1 MGRFF
6 KQTIRDIQVCHR
18 TVLVRA
24 DYNVPLDSQ
33 GGIADDL
40 RVRASLPT
48 LRYLLERNCRVVV
61 LSHLGRPKGKQSA
74 LSLAPVAARLAEL
87 LGRPVQFVDD
97 CVGPKVRQAV
107 RCMAS
112 GQVLLLENLRFY
124 AEEELNDQTFAQ
136 AIARAVRPDYFVQD
150 GFGVVHRAHASTQA
164 LTAYL
169 PSVAGLLL
177 EKEVTTITQTL
188 RTPKRP
194 FVAVVGGA
202 KVSDKIG
209 VLERLIATA
218 DTVLIGGAMANTFL
232 AYRGHQMG
240 ASSIEAGQEKVLE
253 AIYRAAA
260 QKVGA
265 AAVDD
270 FLLLPTD
277 VAVAQAVDATERRE
291 LRVDDLVSDDM
302 AFDIGTETID
312 RYTAKLTQAQ
322 TVVWNGPVGYSTNPV
337 FAIGSARLALAIAQR
352 PSITSVI
359 CGGNT
364 AEFILRWDGHDG
376 ASFTHVSTGG
386 GASLELIAGLP
397 LPGVESL
404 LDAYGLGVV
413 H

>member
-194 FVAVVGGA
+194 FVAVVGGV

-209 VLERLIATA
+209 VLERLIAIA

-240 ASSIEAGQEKVLE
+240 ASSIEAGQEKALE

-277 VAVAQAVDATERRE
+277 VAVAQTVDATERRE

>member
-24 DYNVPLDSQ
+24 DYNVPLDNQ

-48 LRYLLERNCRVVV
+48 LRYLLGRNCRVVV
-61 LSHLGRPKGKQSA
+61 ISHLGRPKGKQSA

>member
-24 DYNVPLDSQ
+24 DYNVPLDNQ

-61 LSHLGRPKGKQSA
+61 ISHLGRPKGKQSA

>member
-61 LSHLGRPKGKQSA
+61 ISHLGRPKGKQSA

>member
-61 LSHLGRPKGKQSA
+61 ISHLGRPKGKQSA

-277 VAVAQAVDATERRE
+277 VAVAQTVDATERRE

>member
-61 LSHLGRPKGKQSA
+61 ISHLGRPKGKQSA

-240 ASSIEAGQEKVLE
+240 ASSIEAGQEKALE

-277 VAVAQAVDATERRE
+277 VAVAQTVDATERRE
-291 LRVDDLVSDDM
+291 LRVDNLVSDDM
-302 AFDIGTETID
+302 VFDIGTETID

-322 TVVWNGPVGYSTNPV
+322 TVVWNGPVGYSPNPV